1 MTTKTEAQR
10 DAETREEGAEVT
22 TSEATEEATEATG
35 KTTKDAEDTKGVE
48 AAEDQAAAD
57 DAAAEAAAEAELAA
71 LKDQDEKPSG
81 IGQGA
86 GAIVSVALGV
96 VALSGNWLGTIAS
109 ARAQLKG
116 QLTTAQSAGIAKQI
130 SAMYGEAWHS
140 AALVGGAFS
149 LVALLVAAAVLAR
162 PAFGAPASRRRRGS
176 SRPPGRASRSAPSAW
191 CSPSPSTPTSSSA
204 CPAPAAEALTQG
216 GSAA

>member
-10 DAETREEGAEVT
+10 DAETTAEEAVKADKAEQADKEVT
-22 TSEATEEATEATG
+22 AEATEAET
-35 KTTKDAEDTKGVE
+35 EDEE
-48 AAEDQAAAD
+48 AAQ
-57 DAAAEAAAEAELAA
+57 AAEAAAEAELTA
-71 LKDQDEKPSG
+71 LAEAETEKPSG
-81 IGQGA
+81 VGQGA
-86 GAIVSVALGV
+86 GAIVSVALGIV
-96 VALSGNWLGTIAS
+96 GLSGGWLGTIAS

-162 PAFGAPASRRRRGS
+162 PAFGAPGKPQAPWIKSTAWAGFAVGAIGLVLAVAKYTDLILGM
-176 SRPPGRASRSAPSAW
+176 PG
-191 CSPSPSTPTSSSA
+191 TS
-204 CPAPAAEALTQG
+204 G
-216 GSAA
+216 

>member
-22 TSEATEEATEATG
+22 TSEATEEATEAAG

-116 QLTTAQSAGIAKQI
+116 QLTTAQNAGIAKQI

-162 PAFGAPASRRRRGS
+162 PAFGAPGKPQAPWIKSTAWAGFAVGAIGLVLAVAKYTDLILGM
-176 SRPPGRASRSAPSAW
+176 PG
-191 CSPSPSTPTSSSA
+191 TS
-204 CPAPAAEALTQG
+204 G
-216 GSAA
+216 